1 MTSAESPLVVVT
13 VTIFQISHPLT
24 WMGKLSFG
32 AEPPCALPSVFS
44 ASSMVLMDSSH
55 SLVSPRKKWV
65 SVFIAIAESTI
76 SALMA
81 AT

>member
-1 MTSAESPLVVVT
+1 
-13 VTIFQISHPLT
+13 
-24 WMGKLSFG
+24 MGKLSFG
-32 AEPPCALPSVFS
+32 ADPPCELPSALS

-55 SLVSPRKKWV
+55 SLVSPRKKCV